1 MTCAQL
7 PLAGTG
13 LPGLCHKTLPMANQ
27 NQPKTSPIPEVNVSS
42 VKHYNIT
49 HVICMQNRS
58 AQPADKKF
66 NPRQHF
72 KSSPIPLENRG
83 PGNTGYSPLTRWRAA
98 PPPFLLWV
106 KTRHFPSRLL
116 FPSHRAKP
124 SPSDEKFKITNTE
137 KYSERFEEL
146 IGSISVVSS
155 HLVMALVWR
164 TWTYM

>member
-83 PGNTGYSPLTRWRAA
+83 PGNTALDTRLTRWRAA

-106 KTRHFPSRLL
+106 KTRHFPSLATELDCRRRTKSLKSQIL
-116 FPSHRAKP
+116 K
-124 SPSDEKFKITNTE
+124 NTARDLR
-137 KYSERFEEL
+137 SWSAQSALCHL
-146 IGSISVVSS
+146 I
-155 HLVMALVWR
+155 
-164 TWTYM
+164 